1 MERNYNGS
9 NIILFDNATKIHQQF
24 KAKRLGKISKDF
36 SADYMRKTWLNG
48 YVYDFSVNYNAIDIS
63 NIIDILKYIMK
74 KHDIKCLG

>member
-36 SADYMRKTWLNG
+36 SADYMRKT
-48 YVYDFSVNYNAIDIS
+48 
-63 NIIDILKYIMK
+63 
-74 KHDIKCLG
+74 